1 MAIVYGRRRVAKIP
15 GLLAA
20 ILVSTALPAC
30 GEVPGATTL
39 IPDESVHVRSLSSAV
54 ELLEDRAG
62 KLDIAM
68 VSQPPAEYGICRRDA
83 GHGQRGFLAFRLVGS
98 PDAAQ

>member
-1 MAIVYGRRRVAKIP
+1 MYGRRRVAKIP

-20 ILVSTALPAC
+20 ILVSTAFPAV

-39 IPDESVHVRSLSSAV
+39 FPYESVAVRSLSSAV

-68 VSQPPAEYGICRRDA
+68 VEPAAAEYGIRRRHA
-83 GHGQRGFLAFRLVGS
+83 GHGQRGFFAFRLVGS